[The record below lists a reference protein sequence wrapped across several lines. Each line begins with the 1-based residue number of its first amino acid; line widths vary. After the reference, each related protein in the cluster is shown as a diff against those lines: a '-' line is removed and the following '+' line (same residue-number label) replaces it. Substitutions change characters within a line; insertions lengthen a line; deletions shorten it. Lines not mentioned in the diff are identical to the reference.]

1 MKAKK
6 TINVKCQ
13 HCRKVLGK
21 VIGKIYYPQNP
32 YFRKIKFCRQ
42 ALFEEIKGVNCWIC
56 QKCLI
61 QDPYNDNTK
70 LTIINKLTKKKRC
83 LICKMQLIN
92 KKAMIVR
99 AKHEYEKIIEVNY
112 YCPSCFSYS

>member
-1 MKAKK
+1 MGKEI
-6 TINVKCQ
+6 TIKLNGL
-13 HCRKVLGK
+13 HCASCIMSIEMEL
-21 VIGKIYYPQNP
+21 
-32 YFRKIKFCRQ
+32 
-42 ALFEEIKGVNCWIC
+42 EEIKGVNCWIC